1 VDDVLKMQVEYYL
14 DLHEQLLNLE
24 LWQKKLNKSMVFYT
38 EAERIELQE
47 MIDRIRFTI
56 ELDMM
61 IIRALLT

>member
-1 VDDVLKMQVEYYL
+1 MDDVLKMQVEYYL

-47 MIDRIRFTI
+47 MIDQIRFTI